1 MVDFLRNGMVES
13 LYELII
19 AKNLVSVAIEAGY
32 ISQGEEVENAVK
44 LLPPSADTLSMTFL
58 KKLHAQQKH
67 AILFF
72 GERFGAER
80 RRKLGVLLSVGFVV
94 SKGIIR
100 SSVKESFTHED
111 LLKLASE
118 LDGKSQNQI
127 RTIFDEYF
135 EMLCSRRDSTKQEL
149 PQFLRSRV
157 VDKLASTQESFYE
170 DRSPRC
176 DITHGYPMRVILD
189 GFKEK

>member
-1 MVDFLRNGMVES
+1 M
-13 LYELII
+13 
-19 AKNLVSVAIEAGY
+19 
-32 ISQGEEVENAVK
+32 
-44 LLPPSADTLSMTFL
+44 
-58 KKLHAQQKH
+58 
-67 AILFF
+67 
-72 GERFGAER
+72 
-80 RRKLGVLLSVGFVV
+80 GVLLSVGFVV